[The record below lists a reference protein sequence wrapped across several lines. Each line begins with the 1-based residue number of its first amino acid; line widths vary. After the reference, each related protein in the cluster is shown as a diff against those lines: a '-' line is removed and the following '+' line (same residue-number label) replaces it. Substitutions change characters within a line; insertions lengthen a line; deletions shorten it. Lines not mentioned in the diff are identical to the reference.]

1 MSLVTP
7 PSLPLSFPSRVA
19 TARGSHARTAADL
32 VADLLPATLRPQAG
46 VHLTHRVPQHLASHS
61 PSLTD
66 PSSTK
71 FIFGRTPVAAKVVA
85 GANSGHPDPN
95 GLHQELRFV
104 LSSSPVASAAR
115 LVAGTAKTTSAAAS
129 GSPAA
134 KHRFSRP
141 GFDRGWALVDSDES
155 MAGGAQPC

>member
-1 MSLVTP
+1 M
-7 PSLPLSFPSRVA
+7 
-19 TARGSHARTAADL
+19 
-32 VADLLPATLRPQAG
+32 LPATLRPQAG

-95 GLHQELRFV
+95 GLHQELRLV
-104 LSSSPVASAAR
+104 LSSTPVVSATH
-115 LVAGTAKTTSAAAS
+115 LVAEMAKTTPAAAS

-134 KHRFSRP
+134 KHRR
-141 GFDRGWALVDSDES
+141 RWL
-155 MAGGAQPC
+155 